1 MDRWYTPC
9 STQETFKNLFLS
21 VIADLP
27 PLPDDSSEGPT
38 AMSPGSPCSVSG
50 ATAAND
56 LRFHQL
62 HGTNAVITNGG
73 RTALRQNCR
82 SEFNDAIVISNRL
95 LLF

>member
-1 MDRWYTPC
+1 MYFFAFV
-9 STQETFKNLFLS
+9 SLS
-21 VIADLP
+21 SADLP

-38 AMSPGSPCSVSG
+38 AMSPGSPCSISG
-50 ATAAND
+50 AASAND
-56 LRFHQL
+56 LRFHHL

-95 LLF
+95 LLFSHELLSAV

>member
-1 MDRWYTPC
+1 MDGTHPEVLWRLL
-9 STQETFKNLFLS
+9 KNLFLS
-21 VIADLP
+21 LIADLP

-38 AMSPGSPCSVSG
+38 AMSPGSPCSVTG

-82 SEFNDAIVISNRL
+82 SEFNDAIVITNRL